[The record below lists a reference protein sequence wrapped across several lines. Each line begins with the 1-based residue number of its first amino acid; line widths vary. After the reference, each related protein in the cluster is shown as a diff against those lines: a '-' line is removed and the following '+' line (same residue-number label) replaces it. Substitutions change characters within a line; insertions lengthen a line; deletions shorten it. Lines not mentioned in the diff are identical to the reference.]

1 MNEDTINELQALLDA
16 GTQGEWEVKLG
27 TTLVCGDEELLIGWS
42 VDEGDCCNF
51 EANLPLVAELHNH
64 APALLEAAR
73 ENLRLREQLGI
84 MIWLCDEH
92 ADFRRAGGTPVEG
105 PIMAKRYIKQ
115 AKAALGKET
124 V

>member
-1 MNEDTINELQALLDA
+1 MNQELIDELQALLDA
-16 GTQGEWEVKLG
+16 
-27 TTLVCGDEELLIGWS
+27 EEK
-42 VDEGDCCNF
+42 
-51 EANLPLVAELHNH
+51 EADGYEDLMVSLHH
-64 APALLEAAR
+64 YAPALLQAAR